1 MLVEISETASRVN
14 SQLITRARMR
24 REESGGRTFPRVAG
38 EGERVT
44 GDGWRVAGGG
54 WRVKNIY
61 ENKIL

>member
-44 GDGWRVAGGG
+44 GDGWRVAGDG
-54 WRVKNIY
+54 
-61 ENKIL
+61 